1 MQVHS
6 EAAFLWLVSARTEFN
21 LTELVGNEG
30 IVQSELPC
38 GLKE

>member
-21 LTELVGNEG
+21 LTELG
-30 IVQSELPC
+30 QSF
-38 GLKE
+38 G